1 MGKELTQRLWEVFPP
16 EDKGDFFDIYM
27 YLKHI
32 DHFIYKGLQNMGL
45 ASSKTPATEIDEE
58 ISEML
63 DYILQGVAENAGSRD
78 TSIYHG
84 KVVKLKDALQLV
96 TREQD
101 ISLDPPETVVPYK
114 QARKI
119 ILQNPTSLAVGVCP
133 CRSVAEN
140 PCLAPDEMEVCM
152 FVGDPGAA
160 FIAEFNPLFRQIN
173 QEEAIN
179 ILEDCHNRGF
189 VHCAYF
195 KKDFARRFVAICNCC
210 SCCCLGMK
218 SWNLFGEDVPILAPS
233 GYVAE
238 VGDECMGCGD
248 CVSACGFF
256 ALSMDE
262 ERQIAVV
269 DKLKCMGCGV
279 CEDKCPAGAISL
291 RLDAS
296 KGRPLDLAELMKQA

>member
-1 MGKELTQRLWEVFPP
+1 MPDELTQKLWEVFPP
-16 EDKGDFFDIYM
+16 ESKGDFFDIYL

-32 DHFIYKGLQNMGL
+32 DHFIYQGLQNMGL
-45 ASSKTPATEIDEE
+45 NSSKVPSTEINEE
-58 ISEML
+58 IREML
-63 DYILQGVAENAGSRD
+63 HFILQQVAENAGSRD

-84 KVVKLKDALQLV
+84 KVVKLTDALQLV
-96 TREQD
+96 TQKEN
-101 ISLDPPETVVPYK
+101 ISIEPPETVVPYK
-114 QARKI
+114 QARQI
-119 ILQNPTSLAVGVCP
+119 ILENPSSLAVGVCP

-140 PCLAPDEMEVCM
+140 PCLGPDEMEVCM

-160 FIAEFNPLFRQIN
+160 FIAEFNPSFRAIT
-173 QEEAIN
+173 QEEAIK
-179 ILEDCHNRGF
+179 ILEDCHERGF

-238 VGDECMGCGD
+238 IGDDCIGCGD
-248 CVSACGFF
+248 CVGSCGFF

-262 ERQIAVV
+262 DNQVAVV
-269 DKLKCMGCGV
+269 DQSKCMGCGV
-279 CEDKCPAGAISL
+279 CEDKCPSGAISL
-291 RLDAS
+291 RLDPS
-296 KGRPLDLAELMKQA
+296 KGEPLDLAALLEKG

>member
-1 MGKELTQRLWEVFPP
+1 MQHDLTRKLWEAFPP
-16 EDKGDFFDIYM
+16 ESKGDFFDIYL

-32 DHFIYKGLQNMGL
+32 DHFIYHGLLNMGL
-45 ASSKTPATEIDEE
+45 ATSKTPTTEINEEIDELLE
-58 ISEML
+58 FI
-63 DYILQGVAENAGSRD
+63 IQGVAENAMSRD

-84 KVVKLKDALQLV
+84 KVVKLPDALQLV
-96 TREQD
+96 TQKEN
-101 ISLDPPETVVPYK
+101 ISLEPSEKVVPYK
-114 QARKI
+114 QARKV
-119 ILQNPTSLAVGVCP
+119 ILENPDSLAVGVCA

-140 PCLAPDEMEVCM
+140 PCLSPDEMEVCM

-160 FIAEFNPLFRQIN
+160 FIAEFNPLFRKIT
-173 QEEAIN
+173 QEEAVK
-179 ILEDCHNRGF
+179 ILEDCHAKGM

-218 SWNLFGEDVPILAPS
+218 SWNLFGEAVPILAPS

-238 VGDECMGCGD
+238 ISDSCMGCGD

-262 ERQIAVV
+262 DNQVAVV
-269 DKLKCMGCGV
+269 DETKCMGCGV
-279 CEDKCPAGAISL
+279 CEDKCSTGAISL
-291 RLDAS
+291 RRDPS
-296 KGRPLDLAELMKQA
+296 KGEPLDLAKLLQEE